1 MAIFKRKSVE
11 VVPEISQY
19 EFQPTTI
26 RQVVVFSSWQEGPT
40 FVHLEKQGEN
50 FVKGSIDGESWFTK
64 KVETRQAGDEL
75 ISSIRDDWKN
85 AISGGVL
92 PEGTSVYSWAVRG
105 FGFAEVDFSVKP
117 KNFPGDYVFS
127 LGRELAEKIRGGWYP
142 ETDIEHY
149 LVFNYFVLAPI
160 RVGFFG
166 PFKYILKTLTDRFPE
181 ICADKTP
188 LFASSISASLGFG
201 YGRIDAFATRGKR
214 APDVTYDWKMDSIHT
229 LPELTGF
236 KYPHLKTMQFL
247 MRKSLRFL
255 DYLES
260 EQESVV
266 ITRFKSHALWSA
278 DMWHQVSGKPEESY
292 LVYQQLICRIVY
304 GKSGLAVRDRESR
317 KIELASRKERHN
329 LLLDKEFV
337 QNLPEDEVAIYKR
350 CIEAFEGNNSAI
362 AHFALSMSQAFP
374 IEFNWNEKTI
384 ALLFNSESEIARKA
398 IWEAIDANPSLLRSI
413 PPLSLLEFLDSTDTQ
428 RIEMFLTDF
437 KSAYWAYG
445 EVMNLWVMNHL
456 NMKLSEKDLLIATTF
471 LQAGWHSMSNDMYGS
486 NPPNR
491 DTLFLQVA
499 SQTKL
504 EPFDAWAK
512 CISIYLWNDD
522 HFLGLFGIKVTD
534 KYARGILDVIDV
546 RNPEMLDF
554 FAKVLANYVRY
565 ANNDRV
571 INVLSGF
578 EDSSKKG
585 ASELAWKVLS
595 SQLIDQAKI
604 LLVLDHL
611 NAKDPS
617 GAPYLK
623 GIGFAVQSG
632 DREGVLQFLVSLSS
646 ESNETFWRRNK
657 AEVEE
662 ILMKWKEFPLFFWEN
677 AQRIPARTSE
687 RIRKFEGL
695 SNKILKLISPS
706 AVARM
711 NEEQIVQFLAMVKEN
726 PDIFTNVS
734 LLRAMLIAP
743 SAPINELAAKY
754 VKDENKFS
762 AHWLLMLES
771 NLPVSQ
777 QSAFRYLE
785 TQVESKD
792 FSAKLLMALD
802 SNNVGA
808 RKLALSVLSSIKSP
822 ATLRKVV
829 DGLVENRNTDT
840 WGVVSKNLGLISDTD
855 KYKEFTSHV
864 FLSRRKGRK
873 VKEEI
878 KFDIEELI
886 EDISEAIEK
895 DTLIRMAHSSVARDR
910 DWALKQIALSNVQ
923 IEGVT
928 VENTWKGNLNV

>member
-11 VVPEISQY
+11 VVPEVSHY
-19 EFQPTTI
+19 EFQPVTI
-26 RQVVVFSSWQEGPT
+26 RQVVVFSPWQEGPT

-50 FVKGSIDGESWFTK
+50 LVKGSIDGESWFTK
-64 KVETRQAGDEL
+64 KVENRETGDAL
-75 ISSIRDDWKN
+75 ISSIRDDWEN
-85 AISGGVL
+85 AISSGL
-92 PEGTSVYSWAVRG
+92 FPEGTSVYSWAVRG
-105 FGFAEVDFSVKP
+105 FGFASVDFSVKP
-117 KNFPGDYVFS
+117 EDFSGDYVFS

-142 ETDIEHY
+142 ETDTELY

-181 ICADKTP
+181 FCADKTP
-188 LFASSISASLGFG
+188 LLASRVSAALGFG
-201 YGRIDAFATRGKR
+201 YGRVDALTTRGKR
-214 APDVTYDWKMDSIHT
+214 APEGTYDWNVDSIHT
-229 LPELTGF
+229 LPEVTGF
-236 KYPHLKTMQFL
+236 KFPHLKTMQFL

-260 EQESVV
+260 EQDSVV
-266 ITRFKSHALWSA
+266 VSRFKSHVLWSA
-278 DMWHQVSGKPEESY
+278 DMWHQSSGIPEESY
-292 LVYQQLICRIVY
+292 LVYQQLVCRIVY

-317 KIELASRKERHN
+317 KMELATRKERHN
-329 LLLDKEFV
+329 LQLDKEFV
-337 QNLPEDEVAIYKR
+337 KSLSEDEVAIYKR
-350 CIEAFEGNNSAI
+350 CIEAFQGNNSAI
-362 AHFALSMSQAFP
+362 AHFALSMSQTFP

-384 ALLFNSESEIARKA
+384 ALLFTSESEIARKA

-413 PPLSLLEFLDSTDTQ
+413 PTHSLIEFLESTDEK
-428 RIEMFLTDF
+428 RLEMFLSDF
-437 KSAYWAYG
+437 RSAQWAYS
-445 EVMNLWVMNHL
+445 EVMNLWVTNHL
-456 NMKLSEKDLLIATTF
+456 NKRLSERDLHIATTF
-471 LQAGWHSMSNDMYGS
+471 LQVAWNSISNDMWGS

-504 EPFDAWAK
+504 QPFDEWAK
-512 CISIYLWNDD
+512 CIRIYLWNDD
-522 HFLGLFGIKVTD
+522 IFLGLFGIKVTD

-554 FAKVLANYVRY
+554 FAKALAESVRY
-565 ANNDRV
+565 ANNDKV
-571 INVLSGF
+571 INVLSAF
-578 EDSSKKG
+578 EESSKKG

-595 SQLIDQAKI
+595 GQLIDQSKVLAF
-604 LLVLDHL
+604 LDHL

-632 DREGVLQFLVSLSS
+632 DKAAILQFLIALSS
-646 ESNETFWRRNK
+646 EANETFWRRNK

-677 AQRIPARTSE
+677 AQSIPTRTSE
-687 RIRKFEGL
+687 RIRKFEDL
-695 SNKILKLISPS
+695 SNKILKLITPS
-706 AVARM
+706 SIARM
-711 NEEQIVQFLAMVKEN
+711 NEEQIVQFLGMVKEN
-726 PDIFTNVS
+726 PDICTNVS

-777 QSAFRYLE
+777 QSALRYLE
-785 TQVESKD
+785 TQIEAKD

-822 ATLRKVV
+822 TILRKVV

-840 WGVVSKNLGLISDTD
+840 WGVVSKNLELISDVD
-855 KYKEFTSHV
+855 KYKEFTSQV

-910 DWALKQIALSNVQ
+910 DWALKQIALSSVQ

-928 VENTWKGNLNV
+928 VENTWKGNLSV

>member
-11 VVPEISQY
+11 VVPEITQY
-19 EFQPTTI
+19 EFQSVTV
-26 RQVVVFSSWQEGPT
+26 RQVVVFISYQDGPT

-64 KVETRQAGDEL
+64 KVETRQAGDAL

-85 AISGGVL
+85 AISAGIF

-105 FGFAEVDFSVKP
+105 FGFASVDFSVKP
-117 KNFPGDYVFS
+117 EEFSGDYVFS

-142 ETDIEHY
+142 ETDVELY

-181 ICADKTP
+181 FCADKTP
-188 LFASSISASLGFG
+188 SFASRITAALGFG
-201 YGRIDAFATRGKR
+201 FGRIDAFTTRGKR
-214 APDVTYDWKMDSIHT
+214 APESTYDWKVDSIHT

-266 ITRFKSHALWSA
+266 VSRFKSHALWSA
-278 DMWHQVSGKPEESY
+278 DMWHQSSGKPEESY
-292 LVYQQLICRIVY
+292 LVYQQLVCRIVY
-304 GKSGLAVRDRESR
+304 GDSGLAIRDRESR
-317 KIELASRKERHN
+317 KMELATRKERHN
-329 LLLDKEFV
+329 LQLDKEFV
-337 QNLPEDEVAIYKR
+337 KSLSEDEVGIYKR
-350 CIEAFEGNNSAI
+350 CIEAFQGNNSAI
-362 AHFALSMSQAFP
+362 AHFALSMSQTFP

-384 ALLFNSESEIARKA
+384 ALLFTSESEIARKA
-398 IWEAIDANPSLLRSI
+398 IWEAIDAKPSLLRNV
-413 PPLSLLEFLDSTDTQ
+413 PAQSLLEFLDSTDMQ
-428 RIEMFLTDF
+428 RIEMFFSDF
-437 KSAYWAYG
+437 RSAQWSYG
-445 EVMNLWVMNHL
+445 EVMNLWVTNHL
-456 NMKLSEKDLLIATTF
+456 NMKLSERDLHIATTF
-471 LQAGWHSMSNDMYGS
+471 LQVGWNLISNDMWGS

-504 EPFDAWAK
+504 QPFDAWAE
-512 CISIYLWNDD
+512 CIWINHWDED
-522 HFLGLFGIKVTD
+522 HFLSLFGVKASD
-534 KYARGILDVIDV
+534 KHARGILDVIDV

-554 FAKVLANYVRY
+554 FAKVLANFVRY

-571 INVLSGF
+571 ISVLSAF

-595 SQLIDQAKI
+595 GQLMDQAKI
-604 LLVLDHL
+604 LAFLDHL
-611 NAKDPS
+611 NTKDPS

-623 GIGFAVQSG
+623 GIGFAIQSG
-632 DREGVLQFLVSLSS
+632 DREGILQFLISLSS

-677 AQRIPARTSE
+677 AQSIPARTSE

-695 SNKILKLISPS
+695 SSKILKLISPS
-706 AVARM
+706 SIARM
-711 NEEQIVQFLAMVKEN
+711 NEEQIVQFLGMVKAN
-726 PDIFTNVS
+726 TDIFTNVS

-777 QSAFRYLE
+777 QSALRYLE

-840 WGVVSKNLGLISDTD
+840 WGVVSKNLVLISDTD

-910 DWALKQIALSNVQ
+910 DWALKQIALSSTQ
-923 IEGVT
+923 IEGIT
-928 VENTWKGNLNV
+928 VENAWKGNLNV